1 MGPPTQTPGR
11 GPGDPR
17 TRGQALGA
25 RGGRGRPSGHL
36 DGTGQRDVRP
46 QGCCPLPSRTVASC
60 GPGARARGRRG
71 ASGGLTARTPPE
83 GRPSEMP
90 APDSHHTALWPENRK
105 RRGRKQARTQAVPR
119 ARLGGLGPPL
129 SRRGVPLG
137 PRRTQ
142 TRHRPRA
149 SPPPSG
155 PWVASRGIRERGLVE
170 GQGGPAP
177 SFPGPG
183 TSLCTGPGG
192 HTAGRPGAS
201 TSDHSRGVG
210 LRVFRESFKRFA
222 QFPLPP
228 AQPTPL
234 AMSTLDRYDNC
245 GGR

>member
-17 TRGQALGA
+17 TRRQALGA
-25 RGGRGRPSGHL
+25 RGGLGRPSGHL

-46 QGCCPLPSRTVASC
+46 QGCCPLPSRTVTSC

-129 SRRGVPLG
+129 GRRGGPPGTQEDPDQAQAPGQPPTFGALGGISGHLGEGSGGGARGPGALLPGAGGFPLHRSRRTHGRPARGVHLRPLTRG
-137 PRRTQ
+137 RVTCFSGKFQTFRTV
-142 TRHRPRA
+142 
-149 SPPPSG
+149 SSSSG
-155 PWVASRGIRERGLVE
+155 PAHPPRHE
-170 GQGGPAP
+170 
-177 SFPGPG
+177 
-183 TSLCTGPGG
+183 
-192 HTAGRPGAS
+192 HT
-201 TSDHSRGVG
+201 
-210 LRVFRESFKRFA
+210 
-222 QFPLPP
+222 
-228 AQPTPL
+228 
-234 AMSTLDRYDNC
+234 
-245 GGR
+245 